1 MTEMTLSHQIAQT
14 LLDINAVC
22 LSPEKPFTW
31 TSGLRTPIYCDNR
44 LIMSH
49 VAARKVVEQGFIQ
62 VIKEQFADVDVVAG
76 TATAGIPH
84 AAFIAQL
91 LDLPMI
97 YVRSSAK
104 GHGRQNQI
112 EGQLIPGQK
121 VLMVEDLIST
131 GKSVIN
137 AAKAVEEA
145 HGKVIGCVA
154 VFNYLLQTGKDAFAQ
169 VGYPLV
175 TLTNYKELVE
185 LAVQTPELAA
195 FEETLHEWYLNP
207 TEWSEKHAQ

>member
-1 MTEMTLSHQIAQT
+1 MENLSQEIAKT
-14 LLDINAVC
+14 LLEINAVC
-22 LSPEKPFTW
+22 LSPEEPFTW

-49 VAARKVVEQGFIQ
+49 PQARKVVEAGFVQ
-62 VIKEQFADVDVVAG
+62 VIKERFAEVDVVAG

-104 GHGRQNQI
+104 EHGRQNQI
-112 EGQLIPGQK
+112 EGQLIPGQR

-131 GKSVIN
+131 GKSVIH
-137 AAKAVEEA
+137 AAHAVQEA

-154 VFNYLLQTGKDAFAQ
+154 VFNYLLQSGKDAFAQ
-169 VGYPLV
+169 EDFPLV
-175 TLTNYKELVE
+175 TLTNYTELVK
-185 LAVQTPELAA
+185 LAVQRPELAA
-195 FEETLHEWYLNP
+195 YEDKLTQWYLDP
-207 TEWSEKHAQ
+207 IAWSQAHA